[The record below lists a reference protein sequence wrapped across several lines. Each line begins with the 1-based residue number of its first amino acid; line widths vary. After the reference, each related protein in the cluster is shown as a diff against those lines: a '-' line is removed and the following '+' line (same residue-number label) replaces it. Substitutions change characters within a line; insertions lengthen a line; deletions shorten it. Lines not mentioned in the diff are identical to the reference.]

1 MDLDGS
7 GALAKLVSGLMLI
20 GTVGAVVVATDLDA
34 ITIVFWRSVI
44 GAVFM
49 LVWCLATGI
58 LPDRTLTA
66 RNLIL
71 GLVAGTS
78 LVLSWAAFFA
88 GIRLTSITTATIVF
102 HIQPFLIV
110 LIGAVLWKERI
121 SRDQL
126 IWLGAAFAGV
136 ALASGLS
143 FGSGQMDAGWST
155 GIAITFAGAF
165 LYAVTAVAGK
175 GLSSQRGEITTL
187 IQTVAGC
194 VIFLPF
200 VDLGQRIAPEAWG
213 WLGVLGVVQTG
224 IAWVL
229 VYSAYPRV
237 STPVMAVLSFVNP
250 LTAILS
256 DWLFFGH
263 VIGPAQALGMALI
276 VAGTLGVKL
285 GWRPLP
291 SLGSTRGARR

>member
-1 MDLDGS
+1 MDLDGRS
-7 GALAKLVSGLMLI
+7 ALTKLVSGLMLI
-20 GTVGAVVVATDLDA
+20 GTVGAAVVATGLDA
-34 ITIVFWRSVI
+34 ITIVFWRSAI
-44 GAVFM
+44 GALFM
-49 LVWCLATGI
+49 LIWCLATGI
-58 LPDRTLTA
+58 LPDRTLTP
-66 RNLIL
+66 RNLLL

-88 GIRLTSITTATIVF
+88 GIRLTSITTATIIF

-110 LIGAVLWKERI
+110 LIGAALWRERI

-143 FGSGQMDAGWST
+143 FGPGEAEAGWTT
-155 GIAITFAGAF
+155 GIAITVAGAF
-165 LYAVTAVAGK
+165 LYAVTAIAGK
-175 GLSSQRGEITTL
+175 GLSGQRGEITTL
-187 IQTVAGC
+187 TQTVVGC

-200 VDLGQRIAPEAWG
+200 VDLDQRIAPEAWG
-213 WLGVLGVVQTG
+213 WLAMIGVVQTG

-229 VYSAYPRV
+229 VYSAYPHV

-263 VIGPAQALGMALI
+263 VIGPSQAAGMALI

-285 GWRPLP
+285 GWRLSP
-291 SLGSTRGARR
+291 SLRPTRR

>member
-1 MDLDGS
+1 MDLDGR

-71 GLVAGTS
+71 GLVAGIS

-143 FGSGQMDAGWST
+143 FGSGRMNAGWST

-187 IQTVAGC
+187 IQTLAGC